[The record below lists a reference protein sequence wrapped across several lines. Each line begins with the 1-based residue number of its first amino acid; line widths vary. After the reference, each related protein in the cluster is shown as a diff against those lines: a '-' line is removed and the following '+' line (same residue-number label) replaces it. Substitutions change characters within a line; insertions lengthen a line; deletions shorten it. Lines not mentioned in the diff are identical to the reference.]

1 MAVVKNLLVR
11 AGADFSEL
19 QKEMQKAEKFMKSAG
34 KQITDIGKTL
44 TVGITT
50 PLLGLGTISV
60 KTAAD
65 FQESMSKVSA
75 ISGATGDDLA
85 RLTDMAKHMGATT
98 KFSASESAEAFQ
110 YMAMAGWKTEDMLSG
125 ISGIMN
131 LAAASG
137 EDLALVSD
145 IVTDALTAFG
155 LSASDSARF
164 ADVLA
169 AASSNANTNVAMMG
183 ETFKYVAPVAG
194 SLGYSAEDTAV
205 AIGLMGNAG
214 IKASQAGTSLR
225 QILLGLQGG
234 VELATKSTDSWV
246 IEVENA
252 DGSMRNLNDVVVDL
266 REAFADMT
274 DAQKASN
281 AEAIA
286 GKVGMSGLLAIVNAS
301 EGDFNKLTGAIN
313 NSNGVAQSMAET
325 MQNNLNGKLTQ
336 LKSVLEG
343 VAISFGEVLTP
354 MLMKVVESITNVVQK
369 FANLDEGTRKLILTI
384 GAIAASIGPLLLVIG
399 KLITTGS
406 KIASWGKGVA
416 AAMKGVM
423 AGTKGIGTVMTAVF
437 GPGGVV
443 LLVIAGI
450 ASLVAGFIYLWNTNE
465 DFKNFFINTWNAI
478 VEFMTPI
485 LEYLKT
491 VIVQCWIDVT
501 TMLQPYIE
509 AIKTFI
515 VEAWNFIL
523 TTIVPILN
531 NIWSAIV
538 TAWQYVWETL
548 QPILSQLK
556 ETISAAWD
564 FILAVI
570 SKVLDNIA
578 TKVTAGFEIVK
589 GIFSVATAIIKSIW
603 DNFGDII
610 VAKIK
615 NVWDTV
621 AGVFRGASQVLQ
633 GIFQTLTALLTGN
646 WSQCWEGIKNIV
658 SGVWNSITSFVK
670 GGVNSII
677 SAINVFI
684 RGINK
689 IKVPDWVPG
698 VGGKGFSISEIPM
711 LAKGTDYFQGG
722 LAIVGE
728 QGPELVSMPRGAQVT
743 PNGKIMD
750 ILNNSS
756 NRNMELKL
764 FVDGREFARAL
775 APYSGEESA
784 SFNLRTS
791 LGGAY

>member
-225 QILLGLQGG
+225 QMLLGLQGG

-301 EGDFNKLTGAIN
+301 EGDFNKLTEAIN
-313 NSNGVAQSMAET
+313 NSNGVAKNMAET
-325 MQNNLNGKLTQ
+325 MQDNLNGKLTQ
-336 LKSVLEG
+336 LKSALEG
-343 VAISFGEVLTP
+343 VAISFGEVLIP
-354 MLMKVVESITNVVQK
+354 MLMKVIESITNVVQK

-531 NIWSAIV
+531 NIWSSIV

-743 PNGKIMD
+743 PNGKTMD

>member
-60 KTAAD
+60 KTATD

-75 ISGATGDDLA
+75 ISGATGDDLE
-85 RLTDMAKHMGATT
+85 RLTDMAKQMGATT

-137 EDLALVSD
+137 EDLAIVSD
-145 IVTDALTAFG
+145 ICTDALTAFG
-155 LSASDSARF
+155 MSAEESGRF
-164 ADVLA
+164 ADILA
-169 AASSNANTNVAMMG
+169 SASSNANTNVSMLG
-183 ETFKYVAPVAG
+183 ESFKYVAPLCG
-194 SLGYSAEDTAV
+194 SMGYSAEDASI
-205 AIGLMGNAG
+205 ALSLMANAG
-214 IKASQAGTSLR
+214 IKGSQSGTSLKTA
-225 QILLGLQGG
+225 LTNMLSPTSSMASVMEEYGLS
-234 VELATKSTDSWV
+234 LT
-246 IEVENA
+246 NA
-252 DGSMRNLNDVVVDL
+252 DGSMKSLQDVMIML
-266 REAFADMT
+266 REKMGGLDEATQGA
-274 DAQKASN
+274 AASTLFGK
-281 AEAIA
+281 EALA
-286 GKVGMSGLLAIVNAS
+286 GMLAIINAS
-301 EGDFNKLTGAIN
+301 DADFEKLTTAIYN
-313 NSNGVAQSMAET
+313 CDGTAQNMAET

-336 LKSVLEG
+336 LKSALEG
-343 VAISFGEVLTP
+343 VAISFGEVLIP

-369 FANLDEGTRKLILTI
+369 FANLDEGTRKLILII
-384 GAIAASIGPLLLVIG
+384 GAIATSIGPLLLVIG

-406 KIASWGKGVA
+406 KIAGWGKGVA
-416 AAMKGVM
+416 TAMKGVM
-423 AGTKGIGTVMTAVF
+423 AGTKGIGTVMTTVF
-437 GPGGVV
+437 GPGGVI

-450 ASLVAGFIYLWNTNE
+450 AALVAGFMYLWNTNE

-491 VIVQCWIDVT
+491 VIVQCWVDIT
-501 TMLQPYIE
+501 TMLQPYIDE
-509 AIKTFI
+509 IKTFI

-538 TAWQYVWETL
+538 TAWQYIWDTL

-564 FILAVI
+564 FILTII
-570 SKVLDNIA
+570 SIALDKIS
-578 TKVTAGFEIVK
+578 TIVSLGFEIVK
-589 GIFSVATAIIKSIW
+589 GIFTAVTSAIKFIW
-603 DNFGDII
+603 DNFGDLI
-610 VAKIK
+610 VSKIK

-621 AGVFRGASQVLQ
+621 AGVVSGASKVLQ
-633 GIFQTLTALLTGN
+633 GIFQTLTGLLTGN
-646 WSQCWEGIKNIV
+646 WSKCWEGISNIV
-658 SGVWNSITSFVK
+658 SGVWQGITSFVK
-670 GGVNSII
+670 GGINAII
-677 SAINVFI
+677 SSINVFI

-689 IKVPDWVPG
+689 IKVPDFVPG
-698 VGGKGFSISEIPM
+698 LGGKGFNISEIPM
-711 LAKGTDYFQGG
+711 LAKGTDYFKGG

-728 QGPELVSMPRGAQVT
+728 QGPELVSMPRGSQVI
-743 PNGKIMD
+743 PNREAENILSNGGTFILQTVLDGKVVAETI
-750 ILNNSS
+750 
-756 NRNMELKL
+756 
-764 FVDGREFARAL
+764 
-775 APYSGEESA
+775 APYSDIVGGNRL
-784 SFNLRTS
+784 NLSKRGV
-791 LGGAY
+791 LV

>member
-65 FQESMSKVSA
+65 FQESMSKVGA
-75 ISGATGDDLA
+75 ISGATGDDLE
-85 RLTDMAKHMGATT
+85 RLTDMAKQMGATT

-145 IVTDALTAFG
+145 ICTDALTAFG
-155 LSASDSARF
+155 MTAEESGRF
-164 ADVLA
+164 ADILA
-169 AASSNANTNVAMMG
+169 SASSNANTNVSMLG
-183 ETFKYVAPVAG
+183 ESFKYVAPLCG
-194 SLGYSAEDTAV
+194 SMGYSAEDASI
-205 AIGLMGNAG
+205 ALSLMANAG
-214 IKASQAGTSLR
+214 IKGSQSGTSLKTA
-225 QILLGLQGG
+225 LTNML
-234 VELATKSTDSWV
+234 SPTDSMASV
-246 IEVENA
+246 MEKYGISLTNA
-252 DGSMRNLNDVVVDL
+252 DGSMKSLQDVMIML
-266 REAFADMT
+266 REKMGVLDEATQGA
-274 DAQKASN
+274 AASTLFGK
-281 AEAIA
+281 EALA
-286 GKVGMSGLLAIVNAS
+286 GMLAIINAS
-301 EGDFNKLTGAIN
+301 DTDFEKLTTAIYN
-313 NSNGVAQSMAET
+313 CDGTAQNMAET

-336 LKSVLEG
+336 LKSALEG
-343 VAISFGEVLTP
+343 VAISFSEVLIP

-369 FANLDEGTRKLILTI
+369 FTNLDEGTRKLILTI

-399 KLITTGS
+399 KLVTTGS
-406 KIASWGKGVA
+406 KIAGWGNGVA
-416 AAMKGVM
+416 VAMKGVM
-423 AGTKGIGTVMTAVF
+423 AGTKGIGAVMTAVF
-437 GPGGVV
+437 GPGGVIIA
-443 LLVIAGI
+443 VIAGI
-450 ASLVAGFIYLWNTNE
+450 AALVAGFIYLWNTNE

-478 VEFMTPI
+478 VQFMTPI

-491 VIVQCWIDVT
+491 AILQCWVDIT
-501 TMLQPYIE
+501 TMLQPYIDG
-509 AIKTFI
+509 IKTFI

-564 FILAVI
+564 FILVVI

-578 TKVTAGFEIVK
+578 TKVKVGFEIVK

-610 VAKIK
+610 VDRIK

-633 GIFQTLTALLTGN
+633 GIFQTLTGLLTGN

-658 SGVWNSITSFVK
+658 SGVWQGITSFVK

-698 VGGKGFSISEIPM
+698 VGGLGFSISEIPM

-728 QGPELVSMPRGAQVT
+728 QGPELVSMPRGSQVT
-743 PNGKIMD
+743 PNKETENILSNGGTFILQTVLDGKVVAETI
-750 ILNNSS
+750 
-756 NRNMELKL
+756 
-764 FVDGREFARAL
+764 
-775 APYSGEESA
+775 APYTDIVGG
-784 SFNLRTS
+784 NRLS
-791 LGGAY
+791 LSKRGVLV

>member
-301 EGDFNKLTGAIN
+301 EGDFNKLTEAIN
-313 NSNGVAQSMAET
+313 NSNGVAKNMAET
-325 MQNNLNGKLTQ
+325 MQDNLNGKLTQ
-336 LKSVLEG
+336 LKSALEG
-343 VAISFGEVLTP
+343 VAISFGEVLIP
-354 MLMKVVESITNVVQK
+354 MLMKVIESITNVVQK

-399 KLITTGS
+399 KLVTTGS

-423 AGTKGIGTVMTAVF
+423 AGTKGIGAVMTAVF
-437 GPGGVV
+437 GPGGII

-450 ASLVAGFIYLWNTNE
+450 AALVAGFMYLWNTNE

-491 VIVQCWIDVT
+491 VIVQCWVDIT

-531 NIWSAIV
+531 NIWSAII

-564 FILAVI
+564 FILSVI
-570 SKVLDNIA
+570 SKVIDNIA
-578 TKVTAGFEIVK
+578 TKVTLGFEIVK
-589 GIFSVATAIIKSIW
+589 GIFSTATTIIKSIW

-743 PNGKIMD
+743 PNGKTMD

>member
-301 EGDFNKLTGAIN
+301 EGDFNKLTEAIN
-313 NSNGVAQSMAET
+313 NSNGVAKNMAET
-325 MQNNLNGKLTQ
+325 MQDNLNGKLTQ
-336 LKSVLEG
+336 LKSALEG
-343 VAISFGEVLTP
+343 VAISFGEVLIP
-354 MLMKVVESITNVVQK
+354 MLMKVIESITNVVQK

-399 KLITTGS
+399 KLVTTGS

-423 AGTKGIGTVMTAVF
+423 AGTKGIGAVMTAVF
-437 GPGGVV
+437 GPGGII

-450 ASLVAGFIYLWNTNE
+450 AALVAGFMYLWNTNE

-491 VIVQCWIDVT
+491 VIVQCWVDIT

-509 AIKTFI
+509 TIKTFI

-531 NIWSAIV
+531 NILSAII

-564 FILAVI
+564 FILSVI
-570 SKVLDNIA
+570 SKVIDNIA
-578 TKVTAGFEIVK
+578 SKVTLGFEIVK
-589 GIFSVATAIIKSIW
+589 GIFSTATTIIKSIW

-633 GIFQTLTALLTGN
+633 GIFQTLTGLLTGN

-658 SGVWNSITSFVK
+658 SGIWTSITSFVK

-698 VGGKGFSISEIPM
+698 VGGLGFSISEIPM

-743 PNGKIMD
+743 PNRETENILSNGGTFILQTVLDGKVVAETI
-750 ILNNSS
+750 
-756 NRNMELKL
+756 
-764 FVDGREFARAL
+764 
-775 APYSGEESA
+775 APYSDIVGGNRL
-784 SFNLRTS
+784 NLSKRGV
-791 LGGAY
+791 LV

>member
-60 KTAAD
+60 KTATD

-75 ISGATGDDLA
+75 ISGATGDDLE
-85 RLTDMAKHMGATT
+85 RLTDMAKQMGATT

-137 EDLALVSD
+137 EDLAIVSD
-145 IVTDALTAFG
+145 ICTDALTAFG
-155 LSASDSARF
+155 MSAEESGRF
-164 ADVLA
+164 ADILA
-169 AASSNANTNVAMMG
+169 SASSNANTNVSMLG
-183 ETFKYVAPVAG
+183 ESFKYVAPLCG
-194 SLGYSAEDTAV
+194 SMGYSAEDASI
-205 AIGLMGNAG
+205 ALSLMANAG
-214 IKASQAGTSLR
+214 IKGSQSGTSLKTA
-225 QILLGLQGG
+225 LTNMLSPTSSMASVMEEYGLS
-234 VELATKSTDSWV
+234 LT
-246 IEVENA
+246 NA
-252 DGSMRNLNDVVVDL
+252 DGSMKSLQDVMIML
-266 REAFADMT
+266 REKMGGLDEATQGA
-274 DAQKASN
+274 AASTLFGK
-281 AEAIA
+281 EALA
-286 GKVGMSGLLAIVNAS
+286 GMLAIINAS
-301 EGDFNKLTGAIN
+301 DADFEKLTTAIYN
-313 NSNGVAQSMAET
+313 CDGTAQNMAET

-336 LKSVLEG
+336 LKSALEG
-343 VAISFGEVLTP
+343 VAISFGEVLIP

-369 FANLDEGTRKLILTI
+369 FANLDEGTRKLILII
-384 GAIAASIGPLLLVIG
+384 GAIATSIGPLLLVIG

-406 KIASWGKGVA
+406 KIAGWGKGVA
-416 AAMKGVM
+416 TAMKGVM
-423 AGTKGIGTVMTAVF
+423 AGTKGIGTVMTTVF
-437 GPGGVV
+437 GPGGVI

-450 ASLVAGFIYLWNTNE
+450 AALVAGFMYLWNTNE

-491 VIVQCWIDVT
+491 VIVQCWVDIT
-501 TMLQPYIE
+501 TMLQPYIDE
-509 AIKTFI
+509 IKTFI

-538 TAWQYVWETL
+538 TAWQYIWDTL

-564 FILAVI
+564 FILTII
-570 SKVLDNIA
+570 SIALDKIS
-578 TKVTAGFEIVK
+578 TIVSLGFEIVK
-589 GIFSVATAIIKSIW
+589 GIFTAVTSAIKFIW
-603 DNFGDII
+603 DNFGDLI
-610 VAKIK
+610 VSKIK

-621 AGVFRGASQVLQ
+621 AGVVSGASKVLQ
-633 GIFQTLTALLTGN
+633 GIFQTLTGLLTGN
-646 WSQCWEGIKNIV
+646 WSKCWEGISNIV
-658 SGVWNSITSFVK
+658 SGVWQGITSFVK
-670 GGVNSII
+670 GGINAII
-677 SAINVFI
+677 SSINVFI

-689 IKVPDWVPG
+689 IKVPDFVPG
-698 VGGKGFSISEIPM
+698 LGGKGFNISEIPM
-711 LAKGTDYFQGG
+711 LAKGTDYFKGG

-728 QGPELVSMPRGAQVT
+728 QGPELVSMPRGSQVI
-743 PNGKIMD
+743 PNRETENILSNGGTFILQTVLDGKVVAETI
-750 ILNNSS
+750 
-756 NRNMELKL
+756 
-764 FVDGREFARAL
+764 
-775 APYSGEESA
+775 APYSDIVGGNRL
-784 SFNLRTS
+784 NLSKRGV
-791 LGGAY
+791 LV

>member
-301 EGDFNKLTGAIN
+301 EGDFNKLTEAIN
-313 NSNGVAQSMAET
+313 NSNGVAKNMAET
-325 MQNNLNGKLTQ
+325 MQDNLNGKLTQ
-336 LKSVLEG
+336 LKSALEG
-343 VAISFGEVLTP
+343 VAISFGEVLIP
-354 MLMKVVESITNVVQK
+354 MLMKVIESITNFVQK

-399 KLITTGS
+399 KLVTTGS

-423 AGTKGIGTVMTAVF
+423 AGTKGIGAVMTAVF
-437 GPGGVV
+437 GPGGII

-450 ASLVAGFIYLWNTNE
+450 AALVAGFMYLWNTNE

-491 VIVQCWIDVT
+491 VIVQCWVDIT

-509 AIKTFI
+509 TIKTFI

-531 NIWSAIV
+531 NILSAII

-564 FILAVI
+564 FILSVI
-570 SKVLDNIA
+570 SKVIDNIA
-578 TKVTAGFEIVK
+578 SKVTLGFEIVK
-589 GIFSVATAIIKSIW
+589 GIFSTATTIIKSIW

-633 GIFQTLTALLTGN
+633 GIFQTLTGLLTGN

-658 SGVWNSITSFVK
+658 SGIWTSITSFVK

-698 VGGKGFSISEIPM
+698 VGGLGFSISEIPM

-743 PNGKIMD
+743 PNRETENILSNAGTFILQTVLDGKVVAETI
-750 ILNNSS
+750 
-756 NRNMELKL
+756 
-764 FVDGREFARAL
+764 
-775 APYSGEESA
+775 APYSDIVGGNRL
-784 SFNLRTS
+784 NLSKRGV
-791 LGGAY
+791 LV

>member
-301 EGDFNKLTGAIN
+301 EGDFNKLTEAIN
-313 NSNGVAQSMAET
+313 NSNGVAKNMAET
-325 MQNNLNGKLTQ
+325 MQDNLNGKLTQ
-336 LKSVLEG
+336 LKSALEG
-343 VAISFGEVLTP
+343 VAISFGEVLIP
-354 MLMKVVESITNVVQK
+354 MLMKVIESITNVVQK

-399 KLITTGS
+399 KLVTTGS

-416 AAMKGVM
+416 AAIKGVM
-423 AGTKGIGTVMTAVF
+423 AGTKGIGAVMTAVF
-437 GPGGVV
+437 GPGGII

-450 ASLVAGFIYLWNTNE
+450 AALVAGFMYLWNTNE

-491 VIVQCWIDVT
+491 VIVQCWVDIT

-531 NIWSAIV
+531 NIWSAII

-564 FILAVI
+564 FILSVI
-570 SKVLDNIA
+570 SKVIDNIA
-578 TKVTAGFEIVK
+578 TKVTLGFEIVK
-589 GIFSVATAIIKSIW
+589 GIFSTATTIIKSIW

-743 PNGKIMD
+743 PNGKTMD

>member
-60 KTAAD
+60 KTATD

-75 ISGATGDDLA
+75 ISGATGDDLE
-85 RLTDMAKHMGATT
+85 RLTDMAKQMGATT

-137 EDLALVSD
+137 EDLAIVSD
-145 IVTDALTAFG
+145 ICTDALTAFG
-155 LSASDSARF
+155 MSAEESGRF
-164 ADVLA
+164 ADILA
-169 AASSNANTNVAMMG
+169 SASSNANTNVSMLG
-183 ETFKYVAPVAG
+183 ESFKYVAPLCG
-194 SLGYSAEDTAV
+194 SMGYSAEDASI
-205 AIGLMGNAG
+205 ALSLMANAG
-214 IKASQAGTSLR
+214 IKGSQSGTSLKTA
-225 QILLGLQGG
+225 LTNMLSPTSSMASVMEEYGLS
-234 VELATKSTDSWV
+234 LT
-246 IEVENA
+246 NA
-252 DGSMRNLNDVVVDL
+252 DGSMKSLQDVMIML
-266 REAFADMT
+266 REKMGGLDEATQGA
-274 DAQKASN
+274 AASTLFGK
-281 AEAIA
+281 EALA
-286 GKVGMSGLLAIVNAS
+286 GMLAIINAS
-301 EGDFNKLTGAIN
+301 DADFEKLTTAIYN
-313 NSNGVAQSMAET
+313 CDGTAQNMAET

-336 LKSVLEG
+336 LKSALEG
-343 VAISFGEVLTP
+343 VAISFGEVLIP

-369 FANLDEGTRKLILTI
+369 FANLDEGTRKLILII
-384 GAIAASIGPLLLVIG
+384 GAIATSIGPLLLVIG

-406 KIASWGKGVA
+406 KIAGWGKGVA
-416 AAMKGVM
+416 TAMKGVM
-423 AGTKGIGTVMTAVF
+423 VGTKGIGTVMTTVF
-437 GPGGVV
+437 GPGGVI

-450 ASLVAGFIYLWNTNE
+450 AALVAGFMYLWNTNE

-491 VIVQCWIDVT
+491 VIVQCWVDIT
-501 TMLQPYIE
+501 TMLQPYIDE
-509 AIKTFI
+509 IKTFI

-538 TAWQYVWETL
+538 TAWQYIWDTL

-564 FILAVI
+564 FILTII
-570 SKVLDNIA
+570 SIALDKIS
-578 TKVTAGFEIVK
+578 TIVSLGFEIVK
-589 GIFSVATAIIKSIW
+589 GIFTAVTSAIKFIW
-603 DNFGDII
+603 DNFGDLI
-610 VAKIK
+610 VSKIK

-621 AGVFRGASQVLQ
+621 AGVVSGASKVLQ
-633 GIFQTLTALLTGN
+633 GIFQTLTGLLTGN
-646 WSQCWEGIKNIV
+646 WSKCWEGISNIV
-658 SGVWNSITSFVK
+658 SGVWQGITSFVK
-670 GGVNSII
+670 GGINAII
-677 SAINVFI
+677 SSINVFI

-689 IKVPDWVPG
+689 IKVPDFVPG
-698 VGGKGFSISEIPM
+698 LGGKGFNISEIPM
-711 LAKGTDYFQGG
+711 LAKGTDYFKGG

-728 QGPELVSMPRGAQVT
+728 QGPELVSMPRGSQVI
-743 PNGKIMD
+743 PNRETENILSNGGTFILQTVLDGKVVAETI
-750 ILNNSS
+750 
-756 NRNMELKL
+756 
-764 FVDGREFARAL
+764 
-775 APYSGEESA
+775 APYSDIVGGNRL
-784 SFNLRTS
+784 NLSKRGV
-791 LGGAY
+791 LV

>member
-65 FQESMSKVSA
+65 FQESMIKVSA

-145 IVTDALTAFG
+145 IVTDVLTAFG

-281 AEAIA
+281 AETIA

-301 EGDFNKLTGAIN
+301 EGDFNKLTEAIN
-313 NSNGVAQSMAET
+313 NSNGVAKNMAET
-325 MQNNLNGKLTQ
+325 MQDNLNGKLTQ
-336 LKSVLEG
+336 LKSALEG
-343 VAISFGEVLTP
+343 VAISFGEVLIP
-354 MLMKVVESITNVVQK
+354 MLMKVIESITNVVQK

-399 KLITTGS
+399 KLVTTGS

-423 AGTKGIGTVMTAVF
+423 AGTKGIGAVMTAVF
-437 GPGGVV
+437 GPGGII

-450 ASLVAGFIYLWNTNE
+450 AALVAGFMYLWNTNE

-491 VIVQCWIDVT
+491 VIVQCWVDIT

-531 NIWSAIV
+531 NILSAII

-564 FILAVI
+564 FILSVI
-570 SKVLDNIA
+570 SKVIDNIA
-578 TKVTAGFEIVK
+578 SKVTLGFEIVK
-589 GIFSVATAIIKSIW
+589 GIFSTATTIIKSIW

-633 GIFQTLTALLTGN
+633 GIFQTLTGLLTGN

-658 SGVWNSITSFVK
+658 SGIWTSITSFVK

-698 VGGKGFSISEIPM
+698 VGGLGFSISEIPM

-743 PNGKIMD
+743 PNRETENILSNGGTFILQTVLDGKVVAETI
-750 ILNNSS
+750 
-756 NRNMELKL
+756 
-764 FVDGREFARAL
+764 
-775 APYSGEESA
+775 APYSDIVGGNRL
-784 SFNLRTS
+784 NLSKRGV
-791 LGGAY
+791 LV

>member
-75 ISGATGDDLA
+75 ISGATGDDLE
-85 RLTDMAKHMGATT
+85 RLTDMAKQMGATT

-137 EDLALVSD
+137 EDLAIVSD
-145 IVTDALTAFG
+145 ICTDALTAFG
-155 LSASDSARF
+155 MSAEESGRF
-164 ADVLA
+164 ADILA
-169 AASSNANTNVAMMG
+169 SASSNANTNVSMLG
-183 ETFKYVAPVAG
+183 ESFKYVAPLCG
-194 SLGYSAEDTAV
+194 SMGYSAEDASI
-205 AIGLMGNAG
+205 ALSLMANAG
-214 IKASQAGTSLR
+214 IKGSQSGTSLKTALTNMLSPTASMASVMEKYR
-225 QILLGLQGG
+225 LSL
-234 VELATKSTDSWV
+234 TNT
-246 IEVENA
+246 
-252 DGSMRNLNDVVVDL
+252 DGSMKSLKEVMDML
-266 REAFADMT
+266 REKMGSLDEATQGA
-274 DAQKASN
+274 AASTLFGK
-281 AEAIA
+281 EALA
-286 GKVGMSGLLAIVNAS
+286 GMLSIINAS
-301 EGDFNKLTGAIN
+301 DEDYDKLTQAIYN
-313 NSNGVAQSMAET
+313 CDGTAQTMAET

-336 LKSVLEG
+336 LKSALEG
-343 VAISFGEVLTP
+343 VAISFGEVLIP

-399 KLITTGS
+399 KLVTTGS
-406 KIASWGKGVA
+406 KIAGWGKGVA

-423 AGTKGIGTVMTAVF
+423 AGTKGIGAVMTAVF
-437 GPGGVV
+437 GPGGVIIA
-443 LLVIAGI
+443 VIAGI
-450 ASLVAGFIYLWNTNE
+450 AALVAGFIYLWNTNE

-478 VEFMTPI
+478 VEFMAPI

-491 VIVQCWIDVT
+491 VIVQCWVDIT
-501 TMLQPYIE
+501 TMLQPYIDG
-509 AIKTFI
+509 IKTFI

-548 QPILSQLK
+548 QPILTGLK

-564 FILAVI
+564 YILAVI
-570 SKVLDNIA
+570 SVVLNRIS
-578 TKVTAGFEIVK
+578 TIVSAGFEIIKCIVTT
-589 GIFSVATAIIKSIW
+589 VTDAIKWIW
-603 DNFGDII
+603 SNFGDII

-633 GIFQTLTALLTGN
+633 GIFQTLTGLLTGN
-646 WSQCWEGIKNIV
+646 WSKCWEGIKNIV

-728 QGPELVSMPRGAQVT
+728 QGPELVSMPRGSQVI
-743 PNGKIMD
+743 PNRETENILSNGGTFILQTVLDGKVVAETI
-750 ILNNSS
+750 
-756 NRNMELKL
+756 
-764 FVDGREFARAL
+764 
-775 APYSGEESA
+775 APYSDIVGGNRL
-784 SFNLRTS
+784 NLSKRGV
-791 LGGAY
+791 LV

>member
-44 TVGITT
+44 TVRITT

-301 EGDFNKLTGAIN
+301 EGDFNKLTEAIN
-313 NSNGVAQSMAET
+313 NSNGVAKNMAET
-325 MQNNLNGKLTQ
+325 MQDNLNGKLTQ
-336 LKSVLEG
+336 LKSALEG
-343 VAISFGEVLTP
+343 VAISFGEVLIP
-354 MLMKVVESITNVVQK
+354 MLMKVIESITNVVQK

-399 KLITTGS
+399 KLVTTGS

-423 AGTKGIGTVMTAVF
+423 AGTKGIGAVMTAVF
-437 GPGGVV
+437 GPGGII

-450 ASLVAGFIYLWNTNE
+450 AALVAGFMYLWNTNE

-491 VIVQCWIDVT
+491 VIVQCWVDIT

-509 AIKTFI
+509 TIKTFI

-531 NIWSAIV
+531 NILSAII

-564 FILAVI
+564 FILSVI
-570 SKVLDNIA
+570 SKVIDNIA
-578 TKVTAGFEIVK
+578 SKVTLGFEIIK
-589 GIFSVATAIIKSIW
+589 GIFSTATTIIKSIW

-633 GIFQTLTALLTGN
+633 GIFQTLTGLLTGN

-658 SGVWNSITSFVK
+658 SGIWTSITSFVK

-698 VGGKGFSISEIPM
+698 VGGLGFSISEIPM

-743 PNGKIMD
+743 PNRETENILSNGGTFILQTVLDGKVVAETI
-750 ILNNSS
+750 
-756 NRNMELKL
+756 
-764 FVDGREFARAL
+764 
-775 APYSGEESA
+775 APYSDIVGGNRL
-784 SFNLRTS
+784 NLSKRGV
-791 LGGAY
+791 LV

>member
-1 MAVVKNLLVR
+1 
-11 AGADFSEL
+11 
-19 QKEMQKAEKFMKSAG
+19 
-34 KQITDIGKTL
+34 
-44 TVGITT
+44 
-50 PLLGLGTISV
+50 
-60 KTAAD
+60 
-65 FQESMSKVSA
+65 
-75 ISGATGDDLA
+75 
-85 RLTDMAKHMGATT
+85 
-98 KFSASESAEAFQ
+98 
-110 YMAMAGWKTEDMLSG
+110 
-125 ISGIMN
+125 
-131 LAAASG
+131 
-137 EDLALVSD
+137 
-145 IVTDALTAFG
+145 
-155 LSASDSARF
+155 
-164 ADVLA
+164 
-169 AASSNANTNVAMMG
+169 
-183 ETFKYVAPVAG
+183 
-194 SLGYSAEDTAV
+194 
-205 AIGLMGNAG
+205 
-214 IKASQAGTSLR
+214 
-225 QILLGLQGG
+225 
-234 VELATKSTDSWV
+234 
-246 IEVENA
+246 
-252 DGSMRNLNDVVVDL
+252 
-266 REAFADMT
+266 
-274 DAQKASN
+274 
-281 AEAIA
+281 
-286 GKVGMSGLLAIVNAS
+286 
-301 EGDFNKLTGAIN
+301 
-313 NSNGVAQSMAET
+313 
-325 MQNNLNGKLTQ
+325 
-336 LKSVLEG
+336 
-343 VAISFGEVLTP
+343 
-354 MLMKVVESITNVVQK
+354 
-369 FANLDEGTRKLILTI
+369 
-384 GAIAASIGPLLLVIG
+384 
-399 KLITTGS
+399 
-406 KIASWGKGVA
+406 
-416 AAMKGVM
+416 MKGVM
-423 AGTKGIGTVMTAVF
+423 AGTKGIGAVMTAVF
-437 GPGGVV
+437 GPGGVIIA
-443 LLVIAGI
+443 VIAGI
-450 ASLVAGFIYLWNTNE
+450 AALVAGFIYLWNTNE

-491 VIVQCWIDVT
+491 VIVQCWVDIT
-501 TMLQPYIE
+501 TMLQPYIDG
-509 AIKTFI
+509 IKTFI

-538 TAWQYVWETL
+538 TAWQYIWETL
-548 QPILSQLK
+548 QPILLQLK

-578 TKVTAGFEIVK
+578 TKVKVGFEIVK

-610 VAKIK
+610 VARIK

-633 GIFQTLTALLTGN
+633 GIFQTLTGLLTGN
-646 WSQCWEGIKNIV
+646 WSKCWEGIKNIV
-658 SGVWNSITSFVK
+658 SGVWTSISSFVK

-743 PNGKIMD
+743 PNGKTMD

-791 LGGAY
+791 LGGAH

>member
-60 KTAAD
+60 KTATD

-75 ISGATGDDLA
+75 ISGATGDDLE
-85 RLTDMAKHMGATT
+85 RLTDMAKQMGATT

-137 EDLALVSD
+137 EDLAIVSD
-145 IVTDALTAFG
+145 ICTDALTAFG
-155 LSASDSARF
+155 MSAEESGRF
-164 ADVLA
+164 ADILA
-169 AASSNANTNVAMMG
+169 SASSNANTNVSMLG
-183 ETFKYVAPVAG
+183 ESFKYVAPLCG
-194 SLGYSAEDTAV
+194 SMGYSAEDASI
-205 AIGLMGNAG
+205 ALSLMANAG
-214 IKASQAGTSLR
+214 IKGSQSGTSLKTA
-225 QILLGLQGG
+225 LTNMLSPTSSMASVMEEYGLS
-234 VELATKSTDSWV
+234 LT
-246 IEVENA
+246 NA
-252 DGSMRNLNDVVVDL
+252 DGSMKSLQDVMIML
-266 REAFADMT
+266 REKMGGLDEATQGA
-274 DAQKASN
+274 AASTLFGK
-281 AEAIA
+281 EALA
-286 GKVGMSGLLAIVNAS
+286 GMLAIINAS
-301 EGDFNKLTGAIN
+301 DADFEKLTTAIYN
-313 NSNGVAQSMAET
+313 CDGTAQNMAET

-336 LKSVLEG
+336 LKSALEG
-343 VAISFGEVLTP
+343 VAISFGEVLIP

-369 FANLDEGTRKLILTI
+369 FANLDEGTRKLILII
-384 GAIAASIGPLLLVIG
+384 GAIATSIGPLLLVIG

-406 KIASWGKGVA
+406 KIAGWGKGVA
-416 AAMKGVM
+416 TEMKGVM
-423 AGTKGIGTVMTAVF
+423 AGTKGIGTVMTTVF
-437 GPGGVV
+437 GPGGVI

-450 ASLVAGFIYLWNTNE
+450 AALVAGFMYLWNTNE

-491 VIVQCWIDVT
+491 VIVQCWVDIT
-501 TMLQPYIE
+501 TMLQPYIDE
-509 AIKTFI
+509 IKTFI

-538 TAWQYVWETL
+538 TAWQYIWDTL

-564 FILAVI
+564 FILTII
-570 SKVLDNIA
+570 SIALDKIS
-578 TKVTAGFEIVK
+578 TIVSLGFEIVK
-589 GIFSVATAIIKSIW
+589 GIFTAVTSAIKFIW
-603 DNFGDII
+603 DNFGDLI
-610 VAKIK
+610 VSKIK

-621 AGVFRGASQVLQ
+621 AGVVSGASKVLQ
-633 GIFQTLTALLTGN
+633 GIFQTLTGLLTGN
-646 WSQCWEGIKNIV
+646 WSKCWEGISNIV
-658 SGVWNSITSFVK
+658 SGVWQGITSFVK
-670 GGVNSII
+670 GGINAII
-677 SAINVFI
+677 SSINVFI

-689 IKVPDWVPG
+689 IKVPDFVPG
-698 VGGKGFSISEIPM
+698 LGGKGFNISEIPM
-711 LAKGTDYFQGG
+711 LAKGTDYFKGG

-728 QGPELVSMPRGAQVT
+728 QGPELVSMPRGSQVI
-743 PNGKIMD
+743 PNRETENILSNGGTFILQTVLDGKVVAETI
-750 ILNNSS
+750 
-756 NRNMELKL
+756 
-764 FVDGREFARAL
+764 
-775 APYSGEESA
+775 APYSDIVGGNRL
-784 SFNLRTS
+784 NLSKRGV
-791 LGGAY
+791 LV

>member
-65 FQESMSKVSA
+65 FQESMIKVSA

-281 AEAIA
+281 AETIA

-301 EGDFNKLTGAIN
+301 EGDFNKLTEAIN
-313 NSNGVAQSMAET
+313 NSNGVAKNMAET
-325 MQNNLNGKLTQ
+325 MQDNLNGKLTQ
-336 LKSVLEG
+336 LKSALEG
-343 VAISFGEVLTP
+343 VAISFGEVLIP
-354 MLMKVVESITNVVQK
+354 MLMKVIESITNVVQK

-399 KLITTGS
+399 KLVTTGS

-423 AGTKGIGTVMTAVF
+423 AGTKGIGAVMTAVF
-437 GPGGVV
+437 GPGGII

-450 ASLVAGFIYLWNTNE
+450 AALVAGFMYLWNTNE

-491 VIVQCWIDVT
+491 VIVQCWVDIT

-531 NIWSAIV
+531 NILSAII

-564 FILAVI
+564 FILSVI
-570 SKVLDNIA
+570 SKVIDNIA
-578 TKVTAGFEIVK
+578 SKVTLGFEIVK
-589 GIFSVATAIIKSIW
+589 GIFSTATTIIKSIW

-633 GIFQTLTALLTGN
+633 GIFQTLTGLLTGN

-658 SGVWNSITSFVK
+658 SGIWTSITSFVK

-698 VGGKGFSISEIPM
+698 VGGLGFSISEIPM

-743 PNGKIMD
+743 PNRETENILSNGGTFILQTVLDGKVVAETI
-750 ILNNSS
+750 
-756 NRNMELKL
+756 
-764 FVDGREFARAL
+764 
-775 APYSGEESA
+775 APYSDIVGGNRL
-784 SFNLRTS
+784 NLSKRGV
-791 LGGAY
+791 LV

>member
-75 ISGATGDDLA
+75 ISGATGDDLE
-85 RLTDMAKHMGATT
+85 RLTDMAKQMGATT

-110 YMAMAGWKTEDMLSG
+110 YMAMAGWKTEDMLAG

-145 IVTDALTAFG
+145 ICTDALTAFG
-155 LSASDSARF
+155 MSAGESGKF
-164 ADVLA
+164 ADILA
-169 AASSNANTNVAMMG
+169 AASSNANTNVSMLG
-183 ETFKYVAPVAG
+183 ESFKYVAPLCG
-194 SLGYSAEDTAV
+194 SMGYSAEDASI
-205 AIGLMGNAG
+205 ALSLMANAG
-214 IKASQAGTSLR
+214 IKGSQSGTSLKTA
-225 QILLGLQGG
+225 LTNMLSPTSSMASVMEEYGLS
-234 VELATKSTDSWV
+234 LT
-246 IEVENA
+246 NA
-252 DGSMRNLNDVVVDL
+252 DGSMKSLQDVMIML
-266 REAFADMT
+266 REKMGGLDEATQGA
-274 DAQKASN
+274 AASTLFGK
-281 AEAIA
+281 EALA
-286 GKVGMSGLLAIVNAS
+286 GMLAIINAS
-301 EGDFNKLTGAIN
+301 DADFEKLTTAIYN
-313 NSNGVAQSMAET
+313 CDGTAQNMAET

-336 LKSVLEG
+336 LKSALEG
-343 VAISFGEVLTP
+343 VAISFGEVLIP
-354 MLMKVVESITNVVQK
+354 MLMKVVEKITNVVQK

-406 KIASWGKGVA
+406 KIAGWGKGVA
-416 AAMKGVM
+416 AAMKGAM
-423 AGTKGIGTVMTAVF
+423 AGTKGIGAVMTAVF
-437 GPGGVV
+437 GPGGVI

-450 ASLVAGFIYLWNTNE
+450 AALVAGFMYLWNTNE

-491 VIVQCWIDVT
+491 VIVQCWVDIT
-501 TMLQPYIE
+501 TMLQPYIDG
-509 AIKTFI
+509 IKAFI

-548 QPILSQLK
+548 QPILEGLK

-564 FILAVI
+564 FILTII
-570 SKVLDNIA
+570 SIALDKIS
-578 TKVTAGFEIVK
+578 TIVSLGFEIVK
-589 GIFSVATAIIKSIW
+589 GIFTAVTSAIKFIW
-603 DNFGDII
+603 DNFGDLI
-610 VAKIK
+610 VSKIK

-621 AGVFRGASQVLQ
+621 AGVVSGASKVLE
-633 GIFQTLTALLTGN
+633 GIFQTLTGLLTGN
-646 WSQCWEGIKNIV
+646 WSKCWEGISNIV
-658 SGVWNSITSFVK
+658 SGVWQGITSFVK
-670 GGVNSII
+670 GGINAII
-677 SAINVFI
+677 SSINVFI

-689 IKVPDWVPG
+689 IKVPDFIPG
-698 VGGKGFSISEIPM
+698 LGGKGFNISEIPM
-711 LAKGTDYFQGG
+711 LAKGTDYFKGG

-728 QGPELVSMPRGAQVT
+728 QGPELVSMPRGSQVI
-743 PNGKIMD
+743 PNRESENILSSGGTFILQTVLDGKVVAETI
-750 ILNNSS
+750 
-756 NRNMELKL
+756 
-764 FVDGREFARAL
+764 
-775 APYSGEESA
+775 APYSDIVGGNRL
-784 SFNLRTS
+784 NLSKRGV
-791 LGGAY
+791 LV